1 MSKPIIA
8 VVGATGA
15 QGSGVIQAILEDGKY
30 AARALT
36 RNPEGEKAKAL
47 KQAGVEVVAADLDDV
62 DSLVRAL
69 DGAEKAFF
77 VTNFWEHYSPAKEV
91 QQAKNLAEAAKK
103 TGLKHVV
110 WSTLED
116 TRLQIPLEDNRMP
129 TLQGNYKVPHFDG
142 KGEANKWFIEN
153 NVPTTFFYVSFYW
166 DNMIGFGMGPRRGED
181 GKLQFVLPVGK
192 GKLSGVGSADVGRIA
207 YGILQHPELI
217 GAHVGAGGDQL
228 TGDQMAAKM
237 SVALGEEV
245 QFVDVAPEVYRS
257 FGFPGADDL
266 GNMFQ
271 HHQIF
276 EQDVLALRSPEFSRE
291 MYAGVKNFDQWLAE
305 KGSLLKA

>member
-30 AARALT
+30 AARAIT
-36 RNPEGEKAKAL
+36 RNPDSDKAKAL
-47 KQAGVEVVAADLDDV
+47 KQQGVEVVAADMDDV

-77 VTNFWEHYSPAKEV
+77 VTNFWEHFSPAKETA
-91 QQAKNLAEAAKK
+91 QAKNLAEASKK
-103 TGLKHVV
+103 VGLKHVV

-116 TRLQIPLEDNRMP
+116 TRLQIPLEDDRMP

-142 KGEANKWFIEN
+142 KGEGNKYFMEN
-153 NVPTTFFYVSFYW
+153 NVPTTYFYVSFYW
-166 DNMIGFGMGPRRGED
+166 ENMIGFGMGPRRGDD
-181 GKLQFVLPVGK
+181 GKLQFVLPTGK
-192 GKLSGVGSADVGRIA
+192 GKLSGVGVADIGRVA

-217 GAHVGAGGDQL
+217 GAHVGVGGDHL

-245 QFVDVAPEVYRS
+245 TFVDVAPDVYRS

-276 EQDVLALRSPEFSRE
+276 ESDVLALRDVEFSRRI
-291 MYAGVKNFDQWLAE
+291 YPGARNVDDP
-305 KGSLLKA
+305 

>member
-1 MSKPIIA
+1 MSKPIMA

-15 QGSGVIQAILEDGKY
+15 QGNGVIQAILEDGKY
-30 AARALT
+30 TARALT
-36 RNPEGEKAKAL
+36 RNPDGDKATAL

-62 DSLVRAL
+62 DSMNRAL
-69 DGAEKAFF
+69 EGVEKAFF

-91 QQAKNLAEAAKK
+91 AQAKNMAEAAKK
-103 TGLKHVV
+103 NGLKHVV

-116 TRLQIPLEDNRMP
+116 TRLQIPLDDDRMP

-166 DNMIGFGMGPRRGED
+166 ENMIGFGMGPRRGDD
-181 GKLQFVLPVGK
+181 GKLQFVLPLGK
-192 GKLSGVGSADVGRIA
+192 GKLSGVSSADVGRIA

-217 GAHVGAGGDQL
+217 GAHVGAGGDHL
-228 TGDQMAAKM
+228 TGEQMAAKM
-237 SVALGEEV
+237 SAALGEEV
-245 QFVDVAPEVYRS
+245 RFVDVAPDVYRS

-276 EQDVLALRSPEFSRE
+276 ESDVLALRDVEFSRR
-291 MYAGVKNFDQWLAE
+291 MYQGTKNFEQWLAD
-305 KGSLLKA
+305 KGELLKA